1 MKFLLTLTQNYPLD
15 KFKEEFGM
23 NYRQTM
29 LRNTV
34 KCCGIRK
41 YIYYLKDRIRN
52 YFDNNK
58 FLPIHT
64 YV

>member
-29 LRNTV
+29 LRNIV

-52 YFDNNK
+52 YFDK
-58 FLPIHT
+58 F
-64 YV
+64 